1 METTKQK
8 RINVLDTLNTIDISF
23 NNKLDIDSLDILIN
37 NKRKIG
43 KHSNCDKY
51 GMIDF
56 LNNIEFSD
64 GYIFNDEDELFNFIY
79 DIDVTDENITDW
91 EGHNPDVY
99 PELLFRSFTINVI
112 N

>member
-64 GYIFNDEDELFNFIY
+64 GYIFNDEDELFNFIKVALFFNTFFVLY
-79 DIDVTDENITDW
+79 N
-91 EGHNPDVY
+91 
-99 PELLFRSFTINVI
+99 LLHSFHLY
-112 N
+112 